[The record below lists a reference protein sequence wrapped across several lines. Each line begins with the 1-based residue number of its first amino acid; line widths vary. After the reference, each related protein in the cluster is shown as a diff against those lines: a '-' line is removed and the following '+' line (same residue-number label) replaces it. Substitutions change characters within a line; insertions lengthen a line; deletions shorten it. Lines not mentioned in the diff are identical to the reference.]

1 MSFSDSTIIFKT
13 QTGKV
18 PAKKINGVLKTP
30 NIRYAI
36 SQRFEMPVELPFS
49 DDFMEV
55 STKTPVCPQNQSDF
69 LDRMIEVAQL
79 NEIRVEE
86 ATQFLTII
94 FPKDSKEDEKLPVVV
109 WIHGGSY
116 EIGNGNIKTSD
127 PTDWVKEQRIIV
139 VAVSYRL
146 GLFGFLGGYDE
157 RLANLG
163 LFDILE
169 ALKWIKSNI
178 SVFGGDENLITLLGQ
193 SSGGDAVAHLL
204 LVEDSEKLFQRAII
218 QSAPLGLRNNR
229 QKMSQEFSNKTKFLK
244 DKEDILEMVAEYKKF
259 VPSIYKYGLKA
270 AMPFGLQYDFPPL
283 VSEKNSMDLWQKRA
297 QKFDVLIGLNDDET
311 AFYLRSSENIKNYLK
326 KGLGKKILDKT
337 IKFTTDKIY
346 GNPAK
351 LFAENLS
358 KGGGNVYLFRIHAKH
373 ENNIIG
379 AAHCI
384 DLPFLFGN
392 EKAWKNAALL
402 KNIPWN
408 YIFENGKKIRKIWA
422 DFARNGSVDINDK
435 PEILEIQKIVQK

>member
-1 MSFSDSTIIFKT
+1 MSFSDSAIIFKT

-18 PAKKINGVLKTP
+18 CANEINGVLRTP
-30 NIRYAI
+30 NIRYAT
-36 SQRFEMPVELPFS
+36 SQRFEMSVELPFS

-55 STKTPVCPQNQSDF
+55 SDKTPVCPQNQSDF

-94 FPKDSKEDEKLPVVV
+94 FPKDIKEGEKLPVVV

-116 EIGNGNIKTSD
+116 EIGNGNVKTSD

-163 LFDILE
+163 LFDIIE

-178 SVFGGDENLITLLGQ
+178 SVFGGDKNSITLLGQ

-204 LVEDSEKLFQRAII
+204 LVEGSEELFKRVII

-229 QKMSQEFSNKTKFLK
+229 QKMSEEFSNKTKFLNDKK
-244 DKEDILEMVAEYKKF
+244 DVLEMVSEYKKF
-259 VPSIYKYGLKA
+259 VPSMYKYGLKA
-270 AMPFGLQYDFPPL
+270 AMPFGLQYNFPPFG
-283 VSEKNSMDLWQKRA
+283 SEKDTMDLWRKRA

-326 KGLGKKILDKT
+326 GGLGKKILDKT
-337 IKFTTDKIY
+337 IKLTTEKIY
-346 GNPAK
+346 GMPAQ

-384 DLPFLFGN
+384 DLPLLFGN

-422 DFARNGSVDINDK
+422 DFARNGNVNINDK
-435 PEILEIQKIVQK
+435 PEILEIRKIVQK